1 MTHLPIKSAEAIP
14 GVAKGRLKHKGRE
27 ILNPKHEIL
36 NKIKPENSNAQGV

>member
-36 NKIKPENSNAQGV
+36 NNIKPENSNAQGV